1 MKWTSNKQ
9 IMDNYCTKTIF
20 YETFVRLQIH
30 LYINQKKCLFV
41 PERILDENEVMKE
54 KVKVKD

>member
-1 MKWTSNKQ
+1 
-9 IMDNYCTKTIF
+9 MDNYCTKTIF

-41 PERILDENEVMKE
+41 PERILDENEVVKE